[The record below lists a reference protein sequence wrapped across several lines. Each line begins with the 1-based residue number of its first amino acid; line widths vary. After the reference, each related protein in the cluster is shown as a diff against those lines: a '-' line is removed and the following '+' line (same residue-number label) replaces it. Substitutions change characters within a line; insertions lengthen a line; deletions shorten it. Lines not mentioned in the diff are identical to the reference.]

1 MSPDTASLLR
11 RILVVVVVLGSIR
24 ACARLGADDD
34 ASTDTP
40 VDASAAV
47 TAMVTE
53 VPRTVALDP
62 GVDAGSF
69 GVTCGFSHRLPD
81 DPILAPGRP
90 GASHLHDFF
99 GAVDVDAR
107 TQWAE
112 LALMETTCDNPFDW
126 SSYWIPTLLAPE
138 GPVDPASMAVYL
150 RTPPHGEGVDLV
162 APPNG
167 LEMISVRSGW
177 TCGRDDQP
185 LAHPRDCPPSAQ
197 TRLVLEY
204 PDCWDGENLRARDG
218 VAHLTS
224 SVNGGC
230 PDSHP
235 VHLPL
240 LVTEVR
246 WELAGRSV
254 ADLALSSGGHHA
266 HGDILFAWD
275 PAVLQGEMDACLV
288 RRVVCDLTWTSFVGA

>member
-11 RILVVVVVLGSIR
+11 RIVVVVVVLGSIR
-24 ACARLGADDD
+24 ACARLGADED
-34 ASTDTP
+34 AATDVA
-40 VDASAAV
+40 VDAAAASV
-47 TAMVTE
+47 IE

-62 GVDAGSF
+62 DDDAGSF
-69 GVTCGFSHRLPD
+69 AVTCTFSHRLPD

-99 GAVDVDAR
+99 GAADVDAR

-126 SSYWIPTLLAPE
+126 SSYWVPTLLAPE
-138 GPVDPASMAVYL
+138 GAVDPASMAVYL
-150 RTPPHGEGVDLV
+150 RTPPHGERVDLV

-185 LAHPRDCPPSAQ
+185 LVHPRNCPQSAL

-218 VAHLTS
+218 VAHLTT
-224 SVNGGC
+224 SVNGEC
-230 PDSHP
+230 PGSHP

-246 WELAGRSV
+246 WELRGRAV
-254 ADLALSSGGHHA
+254 TDLTLSSGGHHA

-275 PAVLQGEMDACLV
+275 TERLRSEMDACLV

>member
-1 MSPDTASLLR
+1 MSPDTTSLLR
-11 RILVVVVVLGSIR
+11 RIVVVVVVLGSIR

-34 ASTDTP
+34 ATGVPGDP
-40 VDASAAV
+40 GAAV
-47 TAMVTE
+47 MVSE

-62 GVDAGSF
+62 EDDAGSF
-69 GVTCGFSHRLPD
+69 AVTCTFSHRLAD
-81 DPILAPGRP
+81 DPILAPERP

-99 GAVDVDAR
+99 GAVDVNAGTR
-107 TQWAE
+107 WAD
-112 LALMETTCDNPFDW
+112 LPLMDTTCDNEADW
-126 SSYWIPTLLAPE
+126 SAYWVPTLFAPE
-138 GPVDPASMAVYL
+138 GPLDPVSMAVYL
-150 RTPPHGEGVDLV
+150 RTPPHAGDTGLV

-185 LAHPRDCPPSAQ
+185 VLHPRDCPASAL

-204 PDCWDGENLRARDG
+204 PDCWDGENLRVNATD
-218 VAHLTS
+218 AHLVA
-224 SVNGGC
+224 SVNGDC

-240 LVTEVR
+240 VITEVR
-246 WELAGRSV
+246 WELRGRTV
-254 ADLALSSGGHHA
+254 ADLMLSSGGHHA

-275 PAVLQGEMDACLV
+275 TTVLRGEMDACLV